1 MNRLKRKKDN
11 ENLVAA
17 RKAITDNDILSS
29 LEYQLCVASTVVIS
43 DLDNIENYKYRN
55 IRLYTE
61 GVLRKMLEI
70 YPAGFDFLNI
80 DVIDDWSRAY
90 IDSVLID
97 ADINN
102 LENTVFNIKQY
113 DKNKMLLNESYSK
126 FINMKTI
133 KKISES
139 GDKIGTVLKE
149 LKEDICFVLKE
160 SLSSECREYDVESDS
175 KFVLFMFIVF
185 ASIYEYQKE
194 YGYGDGLDAGERS
207 KFWIAVQK
215 LGTSEDFKIFE
226 RTLRVIYHKELEFF
240 KEKRKDIYIREIF
253 SEI

>member
-1 MNRLKRKKDN
+1 MLNSIDILIDTLMAIISNTISYSSLKKQERASEEQKRDREKDESIKEKKEDN

-17 RKAITDNDILSS
+17 RKAITDNDILSP
-29 LEYQLCVASTVVIS
+29 LECQLCVASTVVIS

-113 DKNKMLLNESYSK
+113 DKTKCY
-126 FINMKTI
+126 
-133 KKISES
+133 
-139 GDKIGTVLKE
+139 
-149 LKEDICFVLKE
+149 
-160 SLSSECREYDVESDS
+160 
-175 KFVLFMFIVF
+175 
-185 ASIYEYQKE
+185 
-194 YGYGDGLDAGERS
+194 
-207 KFWIAVQK
+207 
-215 LGTSEDFKIFE
+215 
-226 RTLRVIYHKELEFF
+226 
-240 KEKRKDIYIREIF
+240 
-253 SEI
+253 